1 MDTEPEE
8 EPGGPQPTR
17 SQSRARMRNN
27 TSTFKH
33 IENRI

>member
-1 MDTEPEE
+1 MDTKPEE

-17 SQSRARMRNN
+17 SQSRTRLSDN